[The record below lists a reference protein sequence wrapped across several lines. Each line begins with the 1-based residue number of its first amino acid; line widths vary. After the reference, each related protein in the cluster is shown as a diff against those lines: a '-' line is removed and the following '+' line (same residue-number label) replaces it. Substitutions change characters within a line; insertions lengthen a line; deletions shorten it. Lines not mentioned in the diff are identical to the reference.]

1 MYNTDQ
7 NIGALSNIVYSKGL
21 VFAPSEIDMSIRPG
35 WFYRDTEQAHS
46 LERLFDTYLNSV
58 GANTT
63 FNLNVPPMPNGKLN
77 DDDVK
82 RLNELGELI
91 KNSFKTNL
99 AEGKE
104 ITIEPYN
111 GSETQRVITIE
122 LGERMKLNFLE
133 LSENIAEGQRV
144 ENFIVQHRNE
154 DKIWFNSFEGTTIGT
169 KKIIKLHGLETDAVR
184 ILMVSSRD
192 TPEIN
197 KIALY

>member
-1 MYNTDQ
+1 MKDF
-7 NIGALSNIVYSKGL
+7 IK
-21 VFAPSEIDMSIRPG
+21 
-35 WFYRDTEQAHS
+35 QAAHVKP
-46 LERLFDTYLNSV
+46 D
-58 GANTT
+58 ANQ
-63 FNLNVPPMPNGKLN
+63 LRLN
-77 DDDVK
+77 DNDVK

-91 KNSFKTNL
+91 KNSFRTNL

-169 KKIIKLHGLETDAVR
+169 KKIMKLHGLETDAVR
-184 ILMVSSRD
+184 ILIVSARD
-192 TPEIN
+192 MPEIN

>member
-7 NIGALSNIVYSKGL
+7 NIGALSNIIYSKGL

-63 FNLNVPPMPNGKLN
+63 FNLNVPPMPNGKPN
-77 DDDVK
+77 DEDVK

-91 KNSFKTNL
+91 KKQLQDKSCLKAQQSTR
-99 AEGKE
+99 KK
-104 ITIEPYN
+104 I
-111 GSETQRVITIE
+111 
-122 LGERMKLNFLE
+122 MKL
-133 LSENIAEGQRV
+133 
-144 ENFIVQHRNE
+144 H
-154 DKIWFNSFEGTTIGT
+154 W
-169 KKIIKLHGLETDAVR
+169 LETDAVR

>member
-1 MYNTDQ
+1 MKAGGSCKAGRNQ
-7 NIGALSNIVYSKGL
+7 L
-21 VFAPSEIDMSIRPG
+21 R
-35 WFYRDTEQAHS
+35 
-46 LERLFDTYLNSV
+46 
-58 GANTT
+58 
-63 FNLNVPPMPNGKLN
+63 LN
-77 DDDVK
+77 DNDVK

-91 KNSFKTNL
+91 KNSFRTNL

-144 ENFIVQHRNE
+144 ENFIVQHKNE
-154 DKIWFNSFEGTTIGT
+154 DKIWFNSFEGTTIGS

-184 ILMVSSRD
+184 MLMVSSRD

>member
-1 MYNTDQ
+1 
-7 NIGALSNIVYSKGL
+7 
-21 VFAPSEIDMSIRPG
+21 MSIRPG

-77 DDDVK
+77 DEDVK

-91 KNSFKTNL
+91 KKQL
-99 AEGKE
+99 
-104 ITIEPYN
+104 
-111 GSETQRVITIE
+111 Q
-122 LGERMKLNFLE
+122 
-133 LSENIAEGQRV
+133 
-144 ENFIVQHRNE
+144 
-154 DKIWFNSFEGTTIGT
+154 DKSCLKAQQSAR
-169 KKIIKLHGLETDAVR
+169 KKIMNLHGLETDAVR

-192 TPEIN
+192 TPGIN

>member
-1 MYNTDQ
+1 MYNADQ
-7 NIGALSNIVYSKGL
+7 NIGALSNIIYSKGL

-77 DDDVK
+77 DEDVK

-99 AEGKE
+99 
-104 ITIEPYN
+104 
-111 GSETQRVITIE
+111 V
-122 LGERMKLNFLE
+122 
-133 LSENIAEGQRV
+133 
-144 ENFIVQHRNE
+144 
-154 DKIWFNSFEGTTIGT
+154 
-169 KKIIKLHGLETDAVR
+169 
-184 ILMVSSRD
+184 
-192 TPEIN
+192 
-197 KIALY
+197 

>member
-7 NIGALSNIVYSKGL
+7 NISALSNIVYSKGL

-122 LGERMKLNFLE
+122 LGERMKLNFLD

-144 ENFIVQHRNE
+144 ENFIVQRRNE

-169 KKIIKLHGLETDAVR
+169 KKIMKLHGLETDAVR
-184 ILMVSSRD
+184 ILMASSRG

>member
-7 NIGALSNIVYSKGL
+7 NIGALSNIIYSKGL

-35 WFYRDTEQAHS
+35 WFYRDTEQAHL

-77 DDDVK
+77 DEDVK

-99 AEGKE
+99 
-104 ITIEPYN
+104 
-111 GSETQRVITIE
+111 V
-122 LGERMKLNFLE
+122 
-133 LSENIAEGQRV
+133 
-144 ENFIVQHRNE
+144 
-154 DKIWFNSFEGTTIGT
+154 
-169 KKIIKLHGLETDAVR
+169 
-184 ILMVSSRD
+184 
-192 TPEIN
+192 
-197 KIALY
+197 

>member
-1 MYNTDQ
+1 
-7 NIGALSNIVYSKGL
+7 
-21 VFAPSEIDMSIRPG
+21 MSIRPG
-35 WFYRDTEQAHS
+35 WFYRDTEQAHL

-77 DDDVK
+77 DEDVK

-91 KNSFKTNL
+91 KTASRQIL
-99 AEGKE
+99 
-104 ITIEPYN
+104 
-111 GSETQRVITIE
+111 
-122 LGERMKLNFLE
+122 
-133 LSENIAEGQRV
+133 
-144 ENFIVQHRNE
+144 
-154 DKIWFNSFEGTTIGT
+154 FEGTTIGT
-169 KKIIKLHGLETDAVR
+169 KKIMNLHGLETDAVR